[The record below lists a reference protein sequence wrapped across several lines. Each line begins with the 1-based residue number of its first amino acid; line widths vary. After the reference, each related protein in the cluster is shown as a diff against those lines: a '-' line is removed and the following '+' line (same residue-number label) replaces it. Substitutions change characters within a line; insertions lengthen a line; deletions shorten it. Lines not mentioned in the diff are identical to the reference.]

1 MFLSLPPHN
10 KGKIQT
16 NFFRDSKP
24 KANVL
29 DLFKTRNMLK
39 KTLIQM
45 YVWFTASFVYYGLS
59 LNSDTLI
66 PGKNIFKR
74 FLLFK
79 ISSQVSFT
87 KFLSNFTCKRD
98 NLHSLKK
105 MLFFVCRWFVRK
117 FCDRRPGGVSRLHFD
132 NSFASICRTKN
143 SSIGDL
149 HFWRTSF
156 AVQPGSSNR

>member
-1 MFLSLPPHN
+1 MFLTLPPHN
-10 KGKIQT
+10 EGTIQT

-66 PGKNIFKR
+66 PGKNIIKH

-79 ISSQVSFT
+79 ISSNGSFT

-98 NLHSLKK
+98 N
-105 MLFFVCRWFVRK
+105 
-117 FCDRRPGGVSRLHFD
+117 
-132 NSFASICRTKN
+132 
-143 SSIGDL
+143 
-149 HFWRTSF
+149 
-156 AVQPGSSNR
+156 